1 MLPLS
6 ASCMICGKEGSAE
19 KGENSEES
27 VSALMECGI
36 CWEIVHP
43 NCFKQKN
50 ENIEG
55 DGVVN
60 EDLPNSW
67 ECPKCCQDGKRGQIK
82 VIFFFH
88 SNYSILLHNFGA

>member
-1 MLPLS
+1 ML
-6 ASCMICGKEGSAE
+6 CGKEGAFDR
-19 KGENSEES
+19 GDNSEES

-82 VIFFFH
+82 VKTKFCIME
-88 SNYSILLHNFGA
+88 SIIIIK